1 MSEEIL
7 NTPGYYYSFAYWLSA
22 FIISL
27 THRGKGNLV
36 KRILTDT
43 ILFIVLYLFM
53 HFTDGIVKWLFI
65 PSMLT
70 VTLMLFCYIRV
81 SCGFNFMQTGYL
93 TAKTFINGE
102 FAASLCWQIYYN
114 YSGDISAVALP
125 FWRWAEMIIAY
136 IVIFIGVYLIE
147 RYLSVNI
154 EEIKITVRELVIVF
168 VITIIVFTVSNMSYL
183 NQEWLFSSTFAKDI
197 FTIRT
202 LVDACGV
209 ILLYAYQIEVRAVQT
224 RFEMEMLQN
233 VIQTQYSNYQLS
245 KESIDMVNQKYHD
258 LKHQI
263 ALLKEE
269 ANTRKAV
276 SYLEKMESD
285 IRQYE
290 AQNKTGNEVLDT
302 VLTGKAAYC
311 QSEGIELKCVAEGK
325 LLDIMDDMD
334 ICSLFGNMLDNAIEA
349 VVNITEKEKRLI
361 RLYVIKEKG
370 FLRICTENYCESE
383 LKFKNGMPLT
393 NKKDKRIHGYGMKSI
408 SQTVGKYGGSAVA
421 SLDDKW
427 FKLKILIPLPAERK

>member
-7 NTPGYYYSFAYWLSA
+7 NTPGYYYSSAYWLSA
-22 FIISL
+22 FIISAI
-27 THRGKGNLV
+27 HRGKGN
-36 KRILTDT
+36 ILRHITIDA
-43 ILFIVLYLFM
+43 ILFITLFLFM

-65 PSMLT
+65 PSML
-70 VTLMLFCYIRV
+70 VVAVMLYCYIRS

-93 TAKTFINGE
+93 TAKAFINGE

-114 YSGDISAVALP
+114 YYQNISVEALQY
-125 FWRWAEMIIAY
+125 WRLAEMILAY
-136 IVIFIGVYLIE
+136 GIIFTGIYFVE
-147 RYLSVNI
+147 RYYSVNI
-154 EEIKITVRELVIVF
+154 EEIRITARELTIVSVITVIVF
-168 VITIIVFTVSNMSYL
+168 AVSNMSYL
-183 NQEWLFSSTFAKDI
+183 NQEWLFSGTIAKDI

-202 LVDACGV
+202 LVDVCGV
-209 ILLYAYQIEVRAVQT
+209 ILLYAYQIEVKAVQT

-269 ANTRKAV
+269 ANTHKAV
-276 SYLEKMESD
+276 SYLEKMESE

-311 QSEGIELKCVAEGK
+311 QNEGIELKCVAEGS
-325 LLDIMDDMD
+325 LLNFMNDMD

-349 VVNITEKEKRLI
+349 VLNITEKEKRLI

-370 FLRICTENYCESE
+370 FLRICTENYCETE
-383 LKFKNGMPLT
+383 LKFKNGMPVT
-393 NKKDKRIHGYGMKSI
+393 NKKDTRIHGYGMKSI
-408 SQTVGKYGGSAVA
+408 NQTVSKYGGSAVA